1 MNTIFKWAFVLGAIY
16 FGVNWA
22 ADNPKTMDE
31 IRVKMNQAVQDGTEW
46 LKKNTRKVADEAI
59 NSAKEST

>member
-1 MNTIFKWAFVLGAIY
+1 MNTIFKWTFILGAIY

-31 IRVKMNQAVQDGTEW
+31 IRIKMNQAVQDSTRW
-46 LKKNTRKVADEAI
+46 LKKNIGEAI
-59 NSAKEST
+59 DKASDSIKKST